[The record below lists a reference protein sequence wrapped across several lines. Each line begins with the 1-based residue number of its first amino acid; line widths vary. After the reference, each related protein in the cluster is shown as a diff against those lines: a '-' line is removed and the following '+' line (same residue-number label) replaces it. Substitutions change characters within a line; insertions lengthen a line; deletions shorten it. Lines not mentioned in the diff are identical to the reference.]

1 MEDNILGIC
10 PTCYLVVK
18 QSDLHVLQI
27 GSNTSVAYHR
37 DCEPNR
43 MKFMR
48 RNKSAWENEGTEA
61 KKLRENGVTPCL
73 SLQNASVSLVASY
86 VNTSQVTQSHM
97 PNCSEWLMKC
107 FSVLLSVKSSIS
119 KHNMQICM

>member
-61 KKLRENGVTPCL
+61 KKLREKWGYSLSELAECIGVSSSKLRKYESGNP
-73 SLQNASVSLVASY
+73 
-86 VNTSQVTQSHM
+86 VTHA
-97 PNCSEWLMKC
+97 K
-107 FSVLLSVKSSIS
+107 LLGMAYEMFFRLAEREEQHK
-119 KHNMQICM
+119 